1 MEPSNFSMMMPD
13 RPTSPGSAA
22 LLAAAAFSLMSLLAA
37 GTVIAQDSPAPAPVA
52 DESKPA
58 AEETKTSEVVP
69 LNPIEAR
76 GKRSL
81 FDEQAARRR
90 KLLDDSGPCLGC
102 DAKPL
107 VHHPK
112 LLERLADAAL
122 NQVTPQAAPEPDQAG
137 SVEHEVLT
145 ESRHPTNSTP

>member
-1 MEPSNFSMMMPD
+1 M
-13 RPTSPGSAA
+13 
-22 LLAAAAFSLMSLLAA
+22 
-37 GTVIAQDSPAPAPVA
+37 AQDVPPAAPVSGEA
-52 DESKPA
+52 KPA
-58 AEETKTSEVVP
+58 VDETKTSEVVP
-69 LNPIEAR
+69 LDPIEAR

-90 KLLDDSGPCLGC
+90 KLLDDSAPCLGC
-102 DAKPL
+102 DAKPI

-137 SVEHEVLT
+137 SVEHDVLT